1 MSTNNAGDRMVKTTK
16 TVFAIIEKIED
27 LDRPTVSELA
37 DALDLA
43 VSTVHDHL
51 KTLEAT
57 GYVVEE
63 DKRYQ
68 LGLQFL
74 KLGMASKAYIP
85 VASIIAPYL
94 ERIAEETS
102 ETAWFLVEENGLS
115 VHLDSAIGEHGLRTA
130 NRIGRRS
137 HLHYH
142 AGGKAIMANLPENRI
157 AEIIDRHGLPE
168 KTEHTITDV
177 DALYEDLADIRDR
190 GYALNDNEDI
200 IGARSVSAP
209 LLVDDNVLG
218 AISVGGPANHLKG
231 DLFMEELP
239 DYITGIANEIRLEMQ
254 YS

>member
-1 MSTNNAGDRMVKTTK
+1 MSTNDAGDRMVKTTK
-16 TVFAIIEKIED
+16 TVFAIIENIEL

-37 DALDLA
+37 DTLDLA

-51 KTLEAT
+51 KTLEAM

-68 LGLQFL
+68 LSLQFL
-74 KLGMASKAYIP
+74 KLGMASKEYIP
-85 VASIIAPYL
+85 VASIIPPYL
-94 ERIAEETS
+94 ERITEEVS

-115 VHLDSAIGEHGLRTA
+115 VHLDCAIGEHGLRTA

-142 AGGKAIMANLPENRI
+142 AGGKAIMANLPEDRI
-157 AEIIDRHGLPE
+157 DEIIDRHGLPK
-168 KTEHTITDV
+168 KTEYTITDV
-177 DALYEDLADIRDR
+177 DALYDDLADIRDR

-218 AISVGGPANHLKG
+218 AISVGGPANRLKG
-231 DLFMEELP
+231 DLFTEELP
-239 DYITGIANEIRLEMQ
+239 DYITGIANEVRLEMQ